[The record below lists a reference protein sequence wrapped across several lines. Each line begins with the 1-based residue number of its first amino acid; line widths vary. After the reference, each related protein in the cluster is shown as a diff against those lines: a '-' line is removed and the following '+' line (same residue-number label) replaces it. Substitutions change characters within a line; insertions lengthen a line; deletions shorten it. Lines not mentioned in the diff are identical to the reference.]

1 MKNGVQ
7 RHLIFVML
15 NTVLEDT
22 KIMPAEGRNFG
33 EEEHVK
39 INIELDKALEETEVL
54 IRAAK

>member
-22 KIMPAEGRNFG
+22 KTCRQRKTFR

-39 INIELDKALEETEVL
+39 INIELDNALEETEVL